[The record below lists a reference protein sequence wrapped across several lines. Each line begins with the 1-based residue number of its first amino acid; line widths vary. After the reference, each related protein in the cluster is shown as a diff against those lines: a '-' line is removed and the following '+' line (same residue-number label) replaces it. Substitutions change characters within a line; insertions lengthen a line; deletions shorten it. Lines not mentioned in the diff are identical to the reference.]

1 MSARAPLFPRLS
13 RMLRRLGLSET
24 GSASVEFVIVV
35 PVFLAIF
42 MSAFESGLLTLRHAM
57 LERAVDISV
66 RNLRLGLWENPTP
79 EILRDAIC
87 DNAVIISNCQNVL
100 LLELI
105 PVDMATWTMPSPAA
119 ACVNRNEVIQPL
131 TQFNPGAQNQVMLVK
146 ACAIY
151 DPIFPF
157 TGIGLQLV
165 RDDGGYA
172 IAASSVFANEPS

>member
-1 MSARAPLFPRLS
+1 MTARRSLMPR
-13 RMLRRLGLSET
+13 LRRLMRRLGVSET

-42 MSAFESGLLTLRHAM
+42 MSSFESGLLTLRHAM

-66 RNLRLGLWENPTP
+66 RNLRLGLWANPTP
-79 EILRDAIC
+79 EVLRDAIC
-87 DNAVIISNCQNVL
+87 ANAVIIPDCQEVL

-105 PVDMATWTMPSPAA
+105 PVDMTTWTMPPVAA
-119 ACVNRNEVIQPL
+119 ACINRDEEIQPL

>member
-1 MSARAPLFPRLS
+1 MTARRPLLPRLS
-13 RMLRRLGLSET
+13 RVLRRLGLSET

-57 LERAVDISV
+57 LERSVDISV
-66 RNLRLGLWENPTP
+66 RNLRLGLWEDPTP
-79 EILRDAIC
+79 ELLREAIC
-87 DNAVIISNCQNVL
+87 ANAVIIPDCREVL

-105 PVDMATWTMPSPAA
+105 PVDMATWTMPPVAA
-119 ACVNRNEVIQPL
+119 ACVNRDEEIQPL

-146 ACAIY
+146 ACAIF

-165 RDDGGYA
+165 REDGGYA